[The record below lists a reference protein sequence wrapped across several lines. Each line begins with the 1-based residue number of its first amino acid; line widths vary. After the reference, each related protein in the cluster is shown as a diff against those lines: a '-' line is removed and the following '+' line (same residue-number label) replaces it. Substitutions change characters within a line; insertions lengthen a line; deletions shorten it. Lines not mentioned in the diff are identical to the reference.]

1 MQYIACIF
9 MVVLVA
15 ATPCREHSMYDSV
28 PLTFDILVT
37 LHISV
42 TEAAEGKL
50 GVFRLTLSETEI
62 RHD

>member
-1 MQYIACIF
+1 

-28 PLTFDILVT
+28 PLTFDVLVT

-50 GVFRLTLSETEI
+50 GVFRLTLSETEV